1 MQTTESGSEF
11 KSSGPFYYIISLDPA
26 QLHDYS
32 ALAVL
37 QVSRAEKKKVYR
49 LVSLNRKQHLPYTEI
64 VTWAKRVYLNPKF
77 RRDISFLPE
86 FLLDVGGVG
95 MALRDMLAAEGVE
108 SVGIQLTGGDTASRA
123 GNICYVSKGRLV
135 GKFLG
140 AWDEGRVLMP
150 STASFLSPFQKELR
164 AFRGEMSSR
173 GRVRFEAEQG
183 EHDDLVLS
191 VGQAVWWGETQPE
204 EIELGEDLVIGDP
217 GYISGRGFYEA
228 SWGLAPGDRG
238 YSGMF

>member
-1 MQTTESGSEF
+1 MQNSESESGS
-11 KSSGPFYYIISLDPA
+11 KNYIISLDPA

-32 ALAVL
+32 ALTVL
-37 QVSRAEKKKVYR
+37 EVSRVEKKKVYR

-64 VTWAKRVYLNPKF
+64 VAWAKRVYLNPKF
-77 RRDISFLPE
+77 RRDISFLP
-86 FLLDVGGVG
+86 FFVLDVGGVG

-108 SVGIQLTGGDTASRA
+108 IIGIQLTGGDSESRM
-123 GNICYVSKGRLV
+123 GNICHVSKSHLV
-135 GKFLG
+135 GKFLA

-191 VGQAVWWGETQPE
+191 VAQAVWWGETQPE
-204 EIELGEDLVIGDP
+204 EIVLGEDLITGDL
-217 GYISGRGFYEA
+217 GYIPGRGFFEA
-228 SWGLAPGDRG
+228 SCGLSPGDRG